1 VEKNIVKQN
10 KKSVYSLTP
19 SDFLEHLKK
28 IIASEFAIKQ
38 YQDRDIKESIL
49 FEILL
54 NEKEKL
60 ITRLSE
66 TSLKRLIAGEEI
78 VLAELG
84 LFSFDMVIGNISIRD
99 IVHDAV
105 PSVPEL
111 SSFFEKKKGSKYQNK
126 PELYPLGIAGGKV
139 EIIFKSKNILK
150 LKLIDVSGKMS
161 GIYYFHAKNKG
172 LSVIRK
178 SKN

>member
-1 VEKNIVKQN
+1 MEKNIVKQN

-84 LFSFDMVIGNISIRD
+84 LFSFCLLYTSPSPRD
-99 IVHDAV
+99 LSTSRM
-105 PSVPEL
+105 PS
-111 SSFFEKKKGSKYQNK
+111 S
-126 PELYPLGIAGGKV
+126 A
-139 EIIFKSKNILK
+139 
-150 LKLIDVSGKMS
+150 
-161 GIYYFHAKNKG
+161 
-172 LSVIRK
+172 
-178 SKN
+178 